1 MNKNTTRILLAAL
14 AITAGFGVAEAQD
27 RRAGPGPMDFATLD
41 ADGNGEITLED
52 LDAARDNRFADMDTN
67 GDGQVSE
74 AEFIAHAKARAGERA
89 SEMFAR
95 LDADGDGS
103 LSRDVLEAREGG
115 GRMAARMIERADTDG
130 SGGVS
135 AEEFEAIKE
144 RMAERRGGKMGKR
157 GG

>member
-1 MNKNTTRILLAAL
+1 MNKNTARILIAAL
-14 AITAGFGVAEAQD
+14 AITAGFGVAEAQE
-27 RRAGPGPMDFATLD
+27 RRGGPGPMDFATLD
-41 ADGNGEITLED
+41 TDGSGEITLED
-52 LDAARDNRFADMDTN
+52 LEAARDNRFADMDAN

-74 AEFIAHAKARAGERA
+74 DEFIAHSQARAAERA
-89 SEMFAR
+89 SAMFAR
-95 LDADGDGS
+95 LDADGDGM

-135 AEEFEAIKE
+135 AEEFEAVKE
-144 RMAERRGGKMGKR
+144 RMAERRGGRSGKR